1 MEELNQIQENLE
13 TTKPKKKIFGQHL
26 QENLKHLQSIT
37 IMHLK
42 QKKMDMYK

>member
-1 MEELNQIQENLE
+1 MELKG
-13 TTKPKKKIFGQHL
+13 TKTEKIFGQHL

-42 QKKMDMYK
+42 QKRWICTNRRTF